1 MFEAGNVQFG
11 IISNSSRQEAAERFA
26 AREQI
31 FGLGAVRRRTVE
43 RHFGDL
49 VIGDRNFKAPAKFA
63 QLFFIHLLLLVRNIA
78 AFPGFA
84 QAVAFDGVSKDDSRL
99 AFVGGSGFVG
109 GVILDRIMTTA
120 SQFANLIVREVV
132 HQREK
137 LGILAEEMFARV
149 AAGLDRIF
157 LEVAVH
163 AFSHAFDQQA
173 GLIA

>member
-49 VIGDRNFKAPAKFA
+49 VIGDRNFKAHAKFA

-78 AFPGFA
+78 AFSGYA
-84 QAVAFDGVSKDDSRL
+84 QAVAFDVVSNDDSRL
-99 AFVGGSGFVG
+99 TLMHGSDFVSSINLGG
-109 GVILDRIMTTA
+109 IM
-120 SQFANLIVREVV
+120 
-132 HQREK
+132 
-137 LGILAEEMFARV
+137 
-149 AAGLDRIF
+149 
-157 LEVAVH
+157 
-163 AFSHAFDQQA
+163 
-173 GLIA
+173 